1 MNGLL
6 DFIKTPE
13 GQGLLTAA
21 FGGLAGARRGA
32 PLNSIGRAG
41 LAGLTGYSNAIEA
54 QNQQAQQAQM
64 DELRKMQ
71 VEQYKAANEK
81 SRAEAAE
88 KARIDALLRGAVM
101 PTTGADAIAQPGRV
115 GPTPEKT
122 GAIGQVPALDYQAL
136 LAQGV
141 PFARV
146 EELAKSRDLGR
157 PQVKNIETVSI
168 GGKPMRVGI
177 DQYGQQVAQIG
188 MQWTPLERVD
198 AGGFVGLYDPTDPA
212 KGVQKLTD
220 KTMTPGEV
228 ASNQI
233 ARGQLGVAQGN
244 LGVARERLNFERSG
258 GADALKPQY
267 RDGQW
272 VVPPRDMKPGES
284 RSAPTATS
292 QTAVKEANEALALI
306 KQAEEIIPKATGS
319 YIGSAVDQVGRVFGK
334 STGGDIATGQL
345 QAIEGALVAKMPK
358 MSGPQSDKDVALYK
372 QMAGVIGDPTI
383 PAPRK
388 MAALE
393 VVKEIQQ
400 RYAGVTPLGQG
411 QRPPAD
417 IQNLLNTYG
426 GR

>member
-13 GQGLLTAA
+13 GQGLLSAA

-41 LAGLTGYSNAIEA
+41 LAGLTGYGNALEA
-54 QNQQAQQAQM
+54 QDQRAQQAAMQ
-64 DELRKMQ
+64 ELRQLQ
-71 VEQYKAANEK
+71 VNQYKTQAEREAA
-81 SRAEAAE
+81 AAAE
-88 KARIDALLRGAVM
+88 KKRVDALLAGAVM
-101 PTTGADAIAQPGRV
+101 PVSGTQANAATGLA
-115 GPTPEKT
+115 GPTPQAAA
-122 GAIGQVPALDYQAL
+122 AIGTRPQIDATSLY
-136 LAQGV
+136 AQGV
-141 PFARV
+141 PAERIKELFAVQDFGKRKIK
-146 EELAKSRDLGR
+146 EIQTIDI
-157 PQVKNIETVSI
+157 N
-168 GGKPMRVGI
+168 GKPVKVGI
-177 DQYGQQVAQIG
+177 DEFGQQVAQVG
-188 MQWTPLERVD
+188 TEWRPMKVQD
-198 AGGFVGLYDPTDPA
+198 FGGYVGAYNESDPT
-212 KGVQKLTD
+212 KVTRIGD
-220 KTMTPGEV
+220 KTMTPGEI

-292 QTAVKEANEALALI
+292 QAAVKEANEALALI

-319 YIGSAVDQVGRVFGK
+319 YIGSAVDQAGRLFGK

-383 PAPRK
+383 PTDRK
-388 MAALE
+388 MAALQTIE
-393 VVKEIQQ
+393 QIQM
-400 RYAGVTPLGQG
+400 RYAGKTPLGQG
-411 QRPPAD
+411 ARPSSDIMNAAD
-417 IQNLLNTYG
+417 AILG
-426 GR
+426 VR